1 MPILKLNN
9 IEKAL
14 SQGKLDSTI
23 RRKITM
29 RQQAMQ
35 WQTCDD
41 LVCQLDE
48 SQVVQW
54 VEIEI

>member
-1 MPILKLNN
+1 M
-9 IEKAL
+9 
-14 SQGKLDSTI
+14 LDSTI

-41 LVCQLDE
+41 IVCQLDE

-54 VEIEI
+54 VEIEIEIRMS